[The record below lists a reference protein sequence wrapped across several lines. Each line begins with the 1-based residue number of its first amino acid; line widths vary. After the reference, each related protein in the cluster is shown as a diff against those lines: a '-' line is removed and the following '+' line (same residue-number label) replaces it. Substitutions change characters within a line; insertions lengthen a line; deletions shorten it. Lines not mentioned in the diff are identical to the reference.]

1 MYNTLVSPEIG
12 VFLKCVFVQV
22 LAQPLGL
29 VFKTAALAEFPDPD
43 LLEVLPGGR
52 FSVCLFSERKGKN
65 QKNVSN
71 SLVLDTDTGRTVRK
85 WE

>member
-43 LLEVLPGGR
+43 LLEVAAWR
-52 FSVCLFSERKGKN
+52 EIFSVSFLRKERGKIEKCLKFSGA
-65 QKNVSN
+65 
-71 SLVLDTDTGRTVRK
+71 GH
-85 WE
+85 

>member
-1 MYNTLVSPEIG
+1 M
-12 VFLKCVFVQV
+12 KCVFVQV

-29 VFKTAALAEFPDPD
+29 VFKIAALAEFPDPD
-43 LLEVLPGGR
+43 LLEVDAWR
-52 FSVCLFSERKGKN
+52 EIFQCAFSQKEKGK

-71 SLVLDTDTGRTVRK
+71 SLLLDTSTGRTVRK